1 MRKEIVCYIE
11 TNEEGEEVS
20 VQRVTNDPMY
30 VLLRVGTTRLV
41 LNKSQ
46 LLDAVGTCDFYG
58 TMFDEEKKQK
68 ENKVKLDASRDKAR
82 KLADTFSQGEVVA
95 APVKKSSKVKGLTKE
110 EEGTIILDQEIRT
123 APTESELALKK
134 LMEDL

>member
-1 MRKEIVCYIE
+1 MRKEIVCYVE
-11 TNEEGEEVS
+11 TNEPEEEVS

-68 ENKVKLDASRDKAR
+68 ENKAKLDASRALVR
-82 KLADTFSQGEVVA
+82 KVEEDV
-95 APVKKSSKVKGLTKE
+95 PVKNSSKVKGLSKE

-134 LMEDL
+134 LMEEL

>member
-30 VLLRVGTTRLV
+30 VLLKVGTTRLV

-68 ENKVKLDASRDKAR
+68 ENKVKLDASRALVR
-82 KLADTFSQGEVVA
+82 KVEEDTP
-95 APVKKSSKVKGLTKE
+95 APVKNSSKVKGLSKE

>member
-1 MRKEIVCYIE
+1 MRKEIVCYVE
-11 TNEEGEEVS
+11 TNEPEEEVS
-20 VQRVTNDPMY
+20 VQRVANDPMY

-68 ENKVKLDASRDKAR
+68 ENKVKLDASRALAR
-82 KLADTFSQGEVVA
+82 KVVEEV
-95 APVKKSSKVKGLTKE
+95 PVKKSSKVKGLSKE

>member
-20 VQRVTNDPMY
+20 VQRVTNDPTF
-30 VLLRVGTTRLV
+30 VLLKVGTTRLV
-41 LNKSQ
+41 LNKEQ
-46 LLDAVGTCDFYG
+46 LLDAIGACDFYG
-58 TMFDEEKKQK
+58 TAFDNEKKQK
-68 ENKVKLDASRDKAR
+68 ENNAKLQASRALVR
-82 KLADTFSQGEVVA
+82 KVEDTP

>member
-68 ENKVKLDASRDKAR
+68 ENKVKLDASRALVR
-82 KLADTFSQGEVVA
+82 KVEEEV
-95 APVKKSSKVKGLTKE
+95 PVKNSSKVKGLSKE